1 MNEYIAKQLCTLA
14 DGTRLAEGRRIRLT
28 SDAARYPLAVGWIGP
43 YSPPP
48 AKKPPAKPARKRR
61 TAPKKKAASAQEPKS

>member
-43 YSPPP
+43 YSPP

-61 TAPKKKAASAQEPKS
+61 TAPKKKAASAREPKG